1 MSEVNWIVGDLSY
14 EDMVGKAGHYIPK
27 SVIPSWLR
35 QANYHPVEVNGIP
48 IDTIRKDKY
57 AYMDPMKNG
66 VLGET
71 LVIKMVKFNLTLKK
85 LIIIIFPIL
94 LLFVVMNDPL

>member
-1 MSEVNWIVGDLSY
+1 MCIYISACPARGQLAVSEVNWIVGDLSY
-14 EDMVGKAGHYIPK
+14 EDLVGKAGHYIPK

-35 QANYHPVEVNGIP
+35 QDNYHPVEVNGIP
-48 IDTIRKDKY
+48 IDTIRKDKF

-71 LVIKMVKFNLTLKK
+71 LVIKMVKA
-85 LIIIIFPIL
+85 
-94 LLFVVMNDPL
+94 